1 MIARPK
7 TGSAAADASS
17 GVGAALVARQARSL
31 LFIIALA
38 LIAWLL
44 YTLANMPALAPSTH
58 AGYYIGIVGA
68 SLMLLLMSYPLYK
81 RVRAFRTWGTTRFW
95 FRLHMVCGLL
105 GPALIIV
112 HSGLNMR
119 SMNAAW
125 AFWSM
130 VVVAVSGV
138 MGRFLYRRIHRGMH
152 GELETAQ
159 TLAAAVAAASFNIDR
174 AVPDDA
180 MVSKEVGE
188 FTVRCS
194 ELAKVPPF
202 AAVGAVFLPLW
213 RWSLQWHVRRA
224 LRHAALPLDRQLEK
238 ISLLN
243 RFFMANQRYAQ
254 FALFDRLFSLWH
266 VAHVPFVVTLFLST
280 IAHIV
285 AVHLY

>member
-1 MIARPK
+1 MMARPK
-7 TGSAAADASS
+7 IGATASDASS
-17 GVGAALVARQARSL
+17 ATDTAIVMRQVRSL
-31 LFIIALA
+31 LFAVALA

-44 YTLANMPALAPSTH
+44 YTLANVPALAPSTDV
-58 AGYYIGIVGA
+58 GYYIGVVGA
-68 SLMLLLMSYPLYK
+68 SLMLLLMTYPIYK
-81 RVRAFRTWGTTRFW
+81 RFRAFRSWGKTRFW
-95 FRLHMVCGLL
+95 FRLHMICGLL
-105 GPALIIV
+105 GPALITV

-130 VVVAVSGV
+130 VIVAGSGI

-159 TLAAAVAAASFNIDR
+159 TLGAAVAAASFNIDR
-174 AVPDDA
+174 AVPDDTT
-180 MVSKEVGE
+180 VSQEVGE
-188 FTVRCS
+188 FAARCA

-202 AAVGAVFLPLW
+202 AAIGAIFLPLW
-213 RWSLQWHVRRA
+213 RWSLQWNVRRA
-224 LRHAALPLDRQLEK
+224 LKRTAIPVDRRSEK
-238 ISLLN
+238 TALLN
-243 RFFMANQRYAQ
+243 RFFIANQRYAQ